1 MRLDDVARR
10 DGAVGYRDLHGR
22 DQHIALTDAHV
33 RIVAALP
40 LGILG
45 SVAEILLLPFGRGD
59 ATRGFAVKVDAGGLI
74 QAVAFQEILQQRCRF
89 ALVRSSVPELVADVV
104 IHGIARVHDAAAEIE
119 RAMALLLPALLNIA
133 RAETIPAAGA
143 VPGLGCRGHAV
154 FKRRQAGERLVR
166 GCCRIGALDGAVE
179 QRAERGRGL
188 QQVEL
193 VLRDTAHERGGRE
206 RRIAGKRH
214 DASVGDVHDHHRA
227 ARALARA
234 DSAAIGADHVGKRLV
249 RHILHVRFQGG
260 MHIRALDGLRFADH
274 FHHVALRVR
283 HDLALA
289 MVAGKQVV
297 VHLLDAAATHRVAQ
311 LKVAAFG
318 HACDI
323 IAGHATGIA
332 HRVRRKGAMR
342 VIAHRARLHGD
353 ARERI
358 GMLGDEGDVAHAGV
372 ACHHALALRA
382 ARRIGDALAHDA
394 GRYAQH
400 RGQTGD
406 HVMVV
411 GDVRL
416 GEHRQRRAVLHDDVA
431 VGIQDIA
438 ARRRRVHR
446 SVLVVLGLLLE

>member
-1 MRLDDVARR
+1 MTTTAPPVPLPDPMAPPS
-10 DGAVGYRDLHGR
+10 GQIMSAS
-22 DQHIALTDAHV
+22 AL
-33 RIVAALP
+33 
-40 LGILG
+40 
-45 SVAEILLLPFGRGD
+45 S
-59 ATRGFAVKVDAGGLI
+59 ATYCTCDF
-74 QAVAFQEILQQRCRF
+74 
-89 ALVRSSVPELVADVV
+89 
-104 IHGIARVHDAAAEIE
+104 RV
-119 RAMALLLPALLNIA
+119 
-133 RAETIPAAGA
+133 
-143 VPGLGCRGHAV
+143 
-154 FKRRQAGERLVR
+154 
-166 GCCRIGALDGAVE
+166 
-179 QRAERGRGL
+179 
-188 QQVEL
+188 
-193 VLRDTAHERGGRE
+193 
-206 RRIAGKRH
+206 
-214 DASVGDVHDHHRA
+214 
-227 ARALARA
+227 
-234 DSAAIGADHVGKRLV
+234 
-249 RHILHVRFQGG
+249 G
-260 MHIRALDGLRFADH
+260 MHIRALDGLRLADH

-318 HACDI
+318 HACDV

-332 HRVRRKGAMR
+332 HRMRRKGTMG

-416 GEHRQRRAVLHDDVA
+416 GEHRQRRAVLH
-431 VGIQDIA
+431 
-438 ARRRRVHR
+438 
-446 SVLVVLGLLLE
+446 E

>member
-1 MRLDDVARR
+1 
-10 DGAVGYRDLHGR
+10 
-22 DQHIALTDAHV
+22 
-33 RIVAALP
+33 
-40 LGILG
+40 
-45 SVAEILLLPFGRGD
+45 
-59 ATRGFAVKVDAGGLI
+59 
-74 QAVAFQEILQQRCRF
+74 
-89 ALVRSSVPELVADVV
+89 
-104 IHGIARVHDAAAEIE
+104 
-119 RAMALLLPALLNIA
+119 MALLLPALLNIA
-133 RAETIPAAGA
+133 RAETVPA
-143 VPGLGCRGHAV
+143 LGCRGHAV

-179 QRAERGRGL
+179 QRTERGRGL
-188 QQVEL
+188 QQVKL
-193 VLRDTAHERGGRE
+193 VLRDAAHERGGRE
-206 RRIAGKRH
+206 RGIAGKRH
-214 DASVGDVHDHHRA
+214 DASIGDVHDHHRA
-227 ARALARA
+227 ARALARS
-234 DSAAIGADHVGKRLV
+234 DGAAIGADHVGKRLV

-260 MHIRALDGLRFADH
+260 MHIRALDGLRLADH
-274 FHHVALRVR
+274 FHHVALRV
-283 HDLALA
+283 
-289 MVAGKQVV
+289 
-297 VHLLDAAATHRVAQ
+297 
-311 LKVAAFG
+311 
-318 HACDI
+318 
-323 IAGHATGIA
+323 
-332 HRVRRKGAMR
+332 
-342 VIAHRARLHGD
+342 
-353 ARERI
+353 RERI